1 VAGRKGKKYARPDL
15 VDALVDK
22 RIALPDAYE
31 ADADGTLEALLGKH
45 APVEAAVDLT
55 PLLDEW
61 VTSTSRNLGRGGQAE
76 VYREQLLRL
85 YPSKPLT
92 LAMFTRKEVW
102 ARLDALDVDAPTKN
116 RYRSAASSLAKF
128 LVKRELLETQLRARH
143 RRLRRERSAPRVLRA
158 RRREEADRRASPQPY
173 AGDRGVRARLL
184 RRVGRDRP
192 RSSATSSSR
201 ADPITAHVRGTKR
214 RGGPRRAARARAR
227 VGARLHPA
235 AARREAADGAH
246 VRRRTGVAAID
257 VQRDTANLKIVA
269 VGEDEFGPHSIH
281 DWRTRRTP
289 SRCCDG
295 ATTSRSP
302 PTIWATKT
310 RRSCGRITAGS
321 SRRSTTTQKQK
332 SAANPLPLWRPLQS
346 KTSSEAA

>member
-1 VAGRKGKKYARPDL
+1 MVFRAQGSRTFKLRVDHPDGRRVTLTTGCVTKPDAEDVEAAVHRWLGRKGKKYARPDL

-61 VTSTSRNLGRGGQAE
+61 VTDKQKSRKGAGQAE

-116 RYRSAASSLAKF
+116 RYRSAVSSLAKF
-128 LVKRELLETQLRARH
+128 LVKRELLETNFVRDIEGYGENDPRLVYYEIDDAKKLIAGMPQPFAGMAAFALGFCAEWTAIDSLLVGDLELESRPHYGPRARD
-143 RRLRRERSAPRVLRA
+143 EAP
-158 RRREEADRRASPQPY
+158 EAEP
-173 AGDRGVRARLL
+173 G
-184 RRVGRDRP
+184 
-192 RSSATSSSR
+192 
-201 ADPITAHVRGTKR
+201 
-214 RGGPRRAARARAR
+214 RAARLRAR

-235 AARREAADGAH
+235 AARRQAADGAR
-246 VRRRTGVAAID
+246 VRRRARVEGD
-257 VQRDTANLKIVA
+257 
-269 VGEDEFGPHSIH
+269 
-281 DWRTRRTP
+281 RRP
-289 SRCCDG
+289 ARHG
-295 ATTSRSP
+295 
-302 PTIWATKT
+302 
-310 RRSCGRITAGS
+310 
-321 SRRSTTTQKQK
+321 
-332 SAANPLPLWRPLQS
+332 
-346 KTSSEAA
+346 